1 MAKTRLIGTLGAMA
15 KLKAISCRTRAE
27 DVKLLAELLAPSLG
41 LRQAHRA
48 AECALRACGN
58 FAGLARMPA
67 SQLCQLPGW
76 NRDSANI
83 IGSARSLVQRQL
95 ECRLIRG
102 QPLTRPEQAERYLR
116 TSMAHRRREIFSCLF
131 LDVQHRVVACEELF
145 KGSIDGTSVYPRV
158 VAERALLLGAAA
170 VIVAHNHPSG
180 TTDPSTADRAIS
192 GRLSKALAL
201 LDIRLLDH
209 FIIGDGRA
217 VSMARRGLL

>member
-1 MAKTRLIGTLGAMA
+1 MAEPGPVGTLGAMA
-15 KLKAISCRTRAE
+15 KLKAISCRTRAR
-27 DVKLLAELLAPSLG
+27 DVKLLTELLAPSLG

-48 AECALRACGN
+48 ADQALRACGN
-58 FAGLARMPA
+58 LSGLARMSA
-67 SQLCQLPGW
+67 TQLCQLPGW
-76 NRDSANI
+76 DRDSANI
-83 IGSARSLVQRQL
+83 IDSARTLVQLQL

-102 QPLTRPEQAERYLR
+102 RPLTRPEQAERYLR

-131 LDVQHRVVACEELF
+131 LDVQHRVLACEELF
-145 KGSIDGTSVYPRV
+145 KGSLSGTSVYPRV

-192 GRLSKALAL
+192 SRLSKALAL